1 MPFSPSG
8 ASEPGALSEREQ
20 DEDADYVEAG
30 DSDEDEEIFEETT
43 PGRDLSKVEVAEE
56 MYDKI
61 ENLLK
66 TSLGRGKPLNLA
78 RQHVKIY
85 YQMQAVLTLIQ
96 RGWTKK
102 DTSNHV
108 ALAIFPSI
116 DVMASSQKP
125 VVQATTLSAPC
136 CLMSNS
142 VRSSLSLLTTLRKYV
157 RVTDAKDGVERI
169 VYPEVFG
176 AESTLTVHVTTV
188 RRWLI
193 LVGYRYSRIK
203 KRVYVDGHERDDV
216 REYRIWFLDQMATY
230 ERYMTW
236 YTPDSNGIL
245 QPHPPALR
253 PGEKEIIAPFHDE
266 SSFHGYDMPIMAGPR
281 MVTCPSGRKVMVVS
295 SWYQILFSNQPAPS
309 Y

>member
-1 MPFSPSG
+1 
-8 ASEPGALSEREQ
+8 
-20 DEDADYVEAG
+20 
-30 DSDEDEEIFEETT
+30 
-43 PGRDLSKVEVAEE
+43 
-56 MYDKI
+56 
-61 ENLLK
+61 
-66 TSLGRGKPLNLA
+66 
-78 RQHVKIY
+78 
-85 YQMQAVLTLIQ
+85 
-96 RGWTKK
+96 
-102 DTSNHV
+102 
-108 ALAIFPSI
+108 
-116 DVMASSQKP
+116 MASSQKP

-230 ERYMTW
+230 ERYVLSTFLISHCPYLIMLSYRYMTW

>member
-1 MPFSPSG
+1 MLFN
-8 ASEPGALSEREQ
+8 EQ
-20 DEDADYVEAG
+20 FRKKFVEFAD
-30 DSDEDEEIFEETT
+30 
-43 PGRDLSKVEVAEE
+43 DLKE
-56 MYDKI
+56 
-61 ENLLK
+61 
-66 TSLGRGKPLNLA
+66 
-78 RQHVKIY
+78 
-85 YQMQAVLTLIQ
+85 
-96 RGWTKK
+96 
-102 DTSNHV
+102 
-108 ALAIFPSI
+108 
-116 DVMASSQKP
+116 
-125 VVQATTLSAPC
+125 
-136 CLMSNS
+136 
-142 VRSSLSLLTTLRKYV
+142 V

-230 ERYMTW
+230 ERYVLSTFLISHCPYLIMLSYRYMTW

-266 SSFHGYDMPIMAGPR
+266 SSFHGYDMPIMAG
-281 MVTCPSGRKVMVVS
+281 TS
-295 SWYQILFSNQPAPS
+295 SMSFQW
-309 Y
+309 